1 MLLTEHVSSRVF
13 PCRVFPCLRWK
24 NTSTIPGW
32 RPHQEIKAELMLSGT
47 SSTFYLS
54 CHFNS
59 HPCFVQR
66 PTVTVPP
73 HKSAVILFLKSITKL
88 SSKLEASPSIIRI
101 SLPHSWVVKRAHKRK
116 TLMKEPYSWLNED
129 SFSNSSLILTSSSR
143 IWYKY
148 KKKPASCSC
157 QVHHNLPSHS
167 GFSKPTLLLHHPH
180 PPFAYYSPSLPYLAR
195 SRK

>member
-1 MLLTEHVSSRVF
+1 MAVALHATDWAC
-13 PCRVFPCLRWK
+13 CRVFPCLRWK

-116 TLMKEPYSWLNED
+116 TLKKEPYSWLNED
-129 SFSNSSLILTSSSR
+129 SFSNSSLNFTSSSR
-143 IWYKY
+143 IWYKH
-148 KKKPASCSC
+148 KKKTCQLQLPGAPQPAFSLWLLKTHSAP
-157 QVHHNLPSHS
+157 PS
-167 GFSKPTLLLHHPH
+167 PT
-180 PPFAYYSPSLPYLAR
+180 FAYNSPSLPYLAR

>member
-1 MLLTEHVSSRVF
+1 MLT
-13 PCRVFPCLRWK
+13 
-24 NTSTIPGW
+24 
-32 RPHQEIKAELMLSGT
+32 GT

-66 PTVTVPP
+66 STVTVPP

-116 TLMKEPYSWLNED
+116 TLVKKVYSWLNED
-129 SFSNSSLILTSSSR
+129 SFHFETLPSISLPVLEFGINT
-143 IWYKY
+143 
-148 KKKPASCSC
+148 KK
-157 QVHHNLPSHS
+157 NLPAAPQPAFSLWLLKTHS
-167 GFSKPTLLLHHPH
+167 APPSPT
-180 PPFAYYSPSLPYLAR
+180 FAYNSPSLPYLAR